1 MGISL
6 IDDGTL
12 DANKSGRTIVT
23 SGRMRRLPG
32 RHDREHHKSGALRMV
47 TPMGV

>member
-12 DANKSGRTIVT
+12 DANKSDCIVAA
-23 SGRMRRLPG
+23 SGLMRRLPG

-47 TPMGV
+47 TPKGV